1 MTWAGEVRHRIEK
14 REMPVF
20 SGRDSEA
27 TERLEAILS
36 IEIGTAASIWW
47 VW

>member
-1 MTWAGEVRHRIEK
+1 VPYHRFEE

-20 SGRDSEA
+20 SGRDKEA
-27 TERLEAILS
+27 TESVEAIVS

-47 VW
+47 VR